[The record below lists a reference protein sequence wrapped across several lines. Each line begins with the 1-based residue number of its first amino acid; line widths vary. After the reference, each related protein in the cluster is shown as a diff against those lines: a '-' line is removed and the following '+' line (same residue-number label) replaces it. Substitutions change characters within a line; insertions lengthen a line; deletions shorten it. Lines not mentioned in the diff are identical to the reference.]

1 VSRVTQAHVDARTD
15 SIVHAAMKSFVD
27 KGIEAATV
35 QDIAT
40 EAGISAGAIYR
51 YFPGKEHV
59 LRGVLEHFHEENRQM
74 FAAVR
79 AVSTTP
85 LEALE
90 RAAFYALDK
99 HEDKA
104 NCALWMEMSLASWRY
119 GLTKERI
126 DCWTDVGDH
135 IEELVREAQE
145 AGQIDP
151 SLDSHGVALL
161 FLATVK
167 GMMALTFELNGSAN
181 KELFKSMIKEMVSRF
196 APAAT
201 LASTI

>member
-1 VSRVTQAHVDARTD
+1 VTRVTQAHVDARTD
-15 SIVHAAMKSFVD
+15 SIVHAAMKSFVE
-27 KGIEAATV
+27 KGIDAATV

-59 LRGVLEHFHEENRQM
+59 LRGVLEHFHLENREM
-74 FAAVR
+74 FAAAR
-79 AVSTTP
+79 ADTNSP

-90 RAAFYALDK
+90 RAAFWALENHASK
-99 HEDKA
+99 ES
-104 NCALWMEMSLASWRY
+104 CALWMEMSLASWRY

-126 DCWTDVGDH
+126 DCWTDVGDQ
-135 IEELVREAQE
+135 IEELVREAQA
-145 AGQIDP
+145 AGEIEP

-167 GMMALTFELNGSAN
+167 GMMALSFELNGSADIS
-181 KELFKSMIKEMVSRF
+181 LFKSMIKEMVGRF
-196 APAAT
+196 APQPA
-201 LASTI
+201 LAPA

>member
-1 VSRVTQAHVDARTD
+1 MSRVTQAHVDARTD

-27 KGIEAATV
+27 KGIDAATV

-59 LRGVLEHFHEENRQM
+59 LKGVLEHFHEENRQM
-74 FAAVR
+74 FAAAR
-79 AVSTTP
+79 AETNSP

-90 RAAFYALDK
+90 RAAFWALENHTSK
-99 HEDKA
+99 ES
-104 NCALWMEMSLASWRY
+104 CALWMEMSLASWRY

-126 DCWTDVGDH
+126 DCWTDVGEH
-135 IEELVREAQE
+135 IEGLVREAQE
-145 AGQIDP
+145 AGQLDP
-151 SLDSHGVALL
+151 SLDSHGVAML

-167 GMMALTFELNGSAN
+167 GMMALSFELNGSADVSV
-181 KELFKSMIKEMVSRF
+181 FKDMIREMISRF
-196 APAAT
+196 APVGTTAPA
-201 LASTI
+201 

>member
-74 FAAVR
+74 FTAVR

-151 SLDSHGVALL
+151 SLDSHGVA
-161 FLATVK
+161 
-167 GMMALTFELNGSAN
+167 
-181 KELFKSMIKEMVSRF
+181 RR
-196 APAAT
+196 
-201 LASTI
+201 